1 MINILVGLPIL
12 FLLVCL
18 SWDVLYFLDDTSFSE
33 PPAIIKIIG
42 AIEFIVIVIVILLLI
57 SWAIGQTIL
66 ELLGGKDE

>member
-18 SWDVLYFLDDTSFSE
+18 FWNVLYLLDDGIFSE

-42 AIEFIVIVIVILLLI
+42 AIAFIIIVIVVLLSI
-57 SWAIGQTIL
+57 SWAIGETIL
-66 ELLGGKDE
+66 G

>member
-18 SWDVLYFLDDTSFSE
+18 FWNVLYLLDGGIFSE

-42 AIEFIVIVIVILLLI
+42 AIAFIIIVIVVLLSI
-57 SWAIGQTIL
+57 SWAIGETIL
-66 ELLGGKDE
+66 G

>member
-18 SWDVLYFLDDTSFSE
+18 FWDVLYFSDDTSFNE

-42 AIEFIVIVIVILLLI
+42 AIEFIVIVIVILLSI
-57 SWAIGQTIL
+57 SWAIGKTIL
-66 ELLGGKDE
+66 E

>member
-18 SWDVLYFLDDTSFSE
+18 FWDVLYFLDDTSFNE

-42 AIEFIVIVIVILLLI
+42 AIEFIVIVIVILLSI
-57 SWAIGQTIL
+57 SWAIGKTIL
-66 ELLGGKDE
+66 E

>member
-18 SWDVLYFLDDTSFSE
+18 FWDVLYFLDDTSFSE

-42 AIEFIVIVIVILLLI
+42 AIEFTVIVIVILLLI
-57 SWAIGQTIL
+57 SWSIGQAIL
-66 ELLGGKDE
+66 E